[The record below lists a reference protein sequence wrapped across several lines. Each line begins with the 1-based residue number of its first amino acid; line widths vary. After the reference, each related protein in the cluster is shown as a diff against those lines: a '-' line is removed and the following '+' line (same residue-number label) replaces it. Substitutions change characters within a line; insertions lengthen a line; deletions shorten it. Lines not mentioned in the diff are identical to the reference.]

1 MRKKLDV
8 SLTVICLLL
17 GFIIAL
23 QLRSVTKN
31 NVLESTENLRADE
44 IQVLLN
50 EERLRSETLS
60 RELLE
65 YKTNLEQYRDEAAQ
79 SGDYASVLAKQLET
93 AEILSGQVAVEG
105 PGVIVTMQESKRV
118 TSEDPM
124 NDVIHDGD
132 ILQVINEL
140 CDAGAEALSLNDERI
155 LATSEIRC
163 AGATVSIN
171 NNRYGAPFVI
181 KAIGDPKN
189 LEAALS
195 MRHGVIEV
203 LASWGIDVTLVKS
216 NRIQINAY
224 SGPAAFKYAVPVQKG
239 S

>member
-65 YKTNLEQYRDEAAQ
+65 YKTNLEQYRMR
-79 SGDYASVLAKQLET
+79 GPVGRLRKRLAKQLET
-93 AEILSGQVAVEG
+93 AEILRGIGGEG
-105 PGVIVTMQESKRV
+105 PGS
-118 TSEDPM
+118 S
-124 NDVIHDGD
+124 
-132 ILQVINEL
+132 
-140 CDAGAEALSLNDERI
+140 
-155 LATSEIRC
+155 
-163 AGATVSIN
+163 
-171 NNRYGAPFVI
+171 
-181 KAIGDPKN
+181 
-189 LEAALS
+189 
-195 MRHGVIEV
+195 
-203 LASWGIDVTLVKS
+203 
-216 NRIQINAY
+216 
-224 SGPAAFKYAVPVQKG
+224 
-239 S
+239 